1 MDRRIVGSAP
11 WNRWFFASGPCFL
24 RQTNRFLRLRVG
36 RSDSSADLDS
46 SVDLDPGTLAEC
58 PRTNLDPLL
67 LRLDPLLLRLEVA
80 VEVGLAL
87 DLKCDEVRRKNRRNS
102 R

>member
-1 MDRRIVGSAP
+1 MDRRVVGSAP

-24 RQTNRFLRLRVG
+24 RQTNHFLRLQVG

-46 SVDLDPGTLAEC
+46 SVDLDPGTLAER
-58 PRTNLDPLL
+58 PRTN
-67 LRLDPLLLRLEVA
+67 LDPLLLRLEVA

-87 DLKCDEVRRKNRRNS
+87 DLKWDEVRRKNRRNS